1 MEYIQGTIDCTPEET
16 GYDGT
21 RIAVLH
27 EHFERLIK
35 QKIIHGAAYCISHKG
50 KIIAHGSI
58 GKDNAM
64 GRDTGMQPDTVFC
77 IASITKVFTAT
88 AIMQL
93 VERGLVRLDT
103 PVAEILPQFA
113 HGPLDSI
120 TLFHLLTHTSG
131 LYPDENCFPES
142 CPKSAWELLETAYE
156 QAEDKEAVDWIAA
169 GTAPGLRVPAGT
181 QWQYCSFG
189 FSLLGEVVTR
199 VSGINVHRY
208 IQNYILK
215 PLKMNDSGF
224 LVTGDMAKRHFC
236 HDKKEEKWLKEIM
249 EGSRKDCSCDEEE
262 ARKAGSREWFWS
274 RIPSTGGGLHATV
287 SDLIQ
292 FANAMLYGGRLGDA
306 RILGRKM
313 VEKMA
318 TIQLHNI
325 PDYCWGAKEPDRLY
339 GIGFDMRQGPAYTY
353 SEGTFMHEGAGACS
367 LDIDPAEQ
375 FAAAWYVP
383 FACDDWSALP
393 LYNTQNVIWSG
404 L

>member
-1 MEYIQGTIDCTPEET
+1 MNYVQGVTDCQPEET

-27 EHFERLIK
+27 EHFERLIE
-35 QKIIHGAAYCISHKG
+35 QKIIHGASYCILHKG
-50 KIIAHGSI
+50 KIIANGSI

-64 GRDTGMQPDTVFC
+64 GRATQMQPDTVFG

-93 VERGLVRLDT
+93 VERGLIRLDT

-113 HGPLDSI
+113 RGPMDKI

-131 LYPDENCFPES
+131 LYPDGNCFPEAY
-142 CPKSAWELLETAYE
+142 PKSAWELMSAAYE
-156 QAEDKEAVDWIAA
+156 QAEDKDKVDWIAA
-169 GTAPGLRVPAGT
+169 GIAPGLRVPTGT

-189 FSLLGEVVTR
+189 FCLLGEVVTK
-199 VSGINVHRY
+199 VSGVNVHQY
-208 IQNYILK
+208 IQENILK
-215 PLKMNDSGF
+215 PLQMKDSGF
-224 LVTGDMAKRHFC
+224 AVTSDMAGRHFC
-236 HDKKEEKWLKEIM
+236 YDKEHENWLKEIV
-249 EGSRKDCSCDEEE
+249 EGKRIDYSCDAEG
-262 ARKAGSREWFWS
+262 ARRAGDDDWYWGK
-274 RIPSTGGGLHATV
+274 IPSTGGGLHATV
-287 SDLIQ
+287 SDLIR
-292 FANAMLYGGRLGDA
+292 FASAMLQGGRLGDA
-306 RILGRKM
+306 RILGRKTL
-313 VEKMA
+313 EKMT

-325 PDYCWGAKEPDRLY
+325 PDYCWGANEQNRLY

-393 LYNTQNVIWSG
+393 LYNTQNIIWSG